1 MEREIV
7 FRGKSKFTG
16 EWVNGYYVGNNTI
29 IAYNEVVYD
38 LGFIDTSLCHDC
50 YPCSIGQF
58 TGFYDKN
65 GKEIYEGDVVRVG
78 IVPFDYMGT
87 NPVPYYVDA
96 VCVYSS
102 GSFLYKR
109 ISPFYK
115 KKLSRN
121 WTYRPIYR
129 HDIYTVEI
137 IGNITDNPELLKDG
151 RD

>member
-1 MEREIV
+1 MEREIA
-7 FRGKSKFTG
+7 FRGKSKSTG
-16 EWVNGYYVGNNTI
+16 EWVDGYYVGDNTI

-38 LGFIDTSLCHDC
+38 LGFIDISPCHDC
-50 YPCSIGQF
+50 YPGSIGQF
-58 TGFYDKN
+58 TGLYDKN

-78 IVPFDYMGT
+78 IVPFNYIGK
-87 NPVPYYVDA
+87 NPEPYYVDA
-96 VCVYSS
+96 VCVYSQ

-109 ISPFYK
+109 ISPFDK

-121 WTYRPIYR
+121 WTYRPVYR

-137 IGNITDNPELLKDG
+137 IGNITDNEDLLKDG

>member
-1 MEREIV
+1 MERAIC
-7 FRGKSKFTG
+7 FRGKSKSTG
-16 EWVNGYYVGNNTI
+16 EWVEGYYFGDNTI

-38 LGFIDTSLCHDC
+38 LGFIDTSPCHDC
-50 YPCSIGQF
+50 YPGSIGQF
-58 TGFYDKN
+58 TGLYDKN

-78 IVPFDYMGT
+78 IVPFNYIGK
-87 NPVPYYVDA
+87 NPEPYYVDA
-96 VCVYSS
+96 VCVYSP

-109 ISPFYK
+109 ISPFDK

-121 WTYRPIYR
+121 WTYRPVYR

-137 IGNITDNPELLKDG
+137 IGNITDNEDLLKDG